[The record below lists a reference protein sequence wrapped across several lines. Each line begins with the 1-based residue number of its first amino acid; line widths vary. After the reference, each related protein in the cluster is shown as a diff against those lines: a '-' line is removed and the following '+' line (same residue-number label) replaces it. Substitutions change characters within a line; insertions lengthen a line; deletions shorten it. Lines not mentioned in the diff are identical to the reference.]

1 VKQQIVIDVNDTGE
15 VRIETRGYR
24 GKKCIEEARF
34 LKELLG
40 TETFKQL
47 TPAYYV
53 RTKAITKK
61 QYLPLCG

>member
-1 VKQQIVIDVNDTGE
+1 MKQQIVIDIDDTGE

-24 GKKCIEEARF
+24 GKSCVEETQF

-40 TETFKQL
+40 KEVFKSL

-53 RTKAITKK
+53 KTQKITKK